1 MDFSDV
7 VSWVD
12 KHSPKHS
19 DSIEVTLWSWAIALV
34 SIHSD
39 MCLKIRGGL
48 QTDELS
54 HCLLTS
60 GVDYL
65 RFSLRG
71 KFSF

>member
-7 VSWVD
+7 VSESWVD

-39 MCLKIRGGL
+39 MCLKI
-48 QTDELS
+48 
-54 HCLLTS
+54 
-60 GVDYL
+60 
-65 RFSLRG
+65 
-71 KFSF
+71 